1 MTEEINVDGI
11 IAANISATATGVIM
25 PIRCVRLKRCR
36 NPRPTSQEEIDK
48 RKMNRIKK
56 NDPVAITEMG
66 KQLDK
71 EGDHGK
77 SLEYHTKA
85 C

>member
-1 MTEEINVDGI
+1 MGCCSKYICNVCDY
-11 IAANISATATGVIM
+11 ANHKREREGGLKH
-25 PIRCVRLKRCR
+25 RCPYCR

-48 RKMNRIKK
+48 RKMKRNKK
-56 NDPVAITEMG
+56 NDPVAMTELG
-66 KQLDK
+66 KQLDKDK

-77 SLEYHTKA
+77 SLEYHTRG